1 MLTDVFEFHAF
12 CLTATGTRLDQYARA
27 LEQAVTPGAIVLDV
41 GSGSGILAFM
51 ASRLGARHV
60 YAVEE
65 HPQAIGLGARL
76 AKSLGLSDRVTFITG
91 SIFDLAPTERADVV
105 VADIHGPFG
114 LQEGGFSALAD
125 AHARWLKPG
134 GALIPQAIEL
144 LVAPVEAPDL
154 YARRVDVWRRTVHG
168 VALDP
173 IRALAVNC
181 AYGSRFRA
189 ADLLSPTASLAQ
201 TPLGTGAAARLR
213 GRSEFTAVRRGT
225 LHGICGAMRS
235 TLAAGITLCNAPGDD
250 ETTEFACAFL
260 PVDEPVAVEAG
271 DQIVIEV
278 TAHDGAEFRW
288 VVDVATR
295 RAGSMRFQH
304 ATLLSRP
311 EGTDWFRRLSDSYK
325 PRLTQKSEL
334 ELALA
339 SQFDGTRTA
348 ADLDTWLADRWP
360 DGMAAQARSRL
371 LKAAIERFG

>member
-27 LEQAVTPGAIVLDV
+27 LERALKPGALVLDV
-41 GSGSGILAFM
+41 GSGSGILAFI
-51 ASRLGARHV
+51 ACRLGAHHV

-65 HPQAIGLGARL
+65 DPQAAGIGARL
-76 AKSLGLSDRVTFITG
+76 ARSLGLSDRVTFING
-91 SIFDLAPTERADVV
+91 SIFDLAPAERADVV

-114 LQEGGFSALAD
+114 LQEGGVSALAD

-134 GALIPQAIEL
+134 GVLIPQAIEL

-181 AYGSRFRA
+181 AYASRFQA
-189 ADLLSPTASLAQ
+189 ADLLSPIASLAQ
-201 TPLGTGAAARLR
+201 TPLGTGAAARLG
-213 GRSEFTAVRRGT
+213 GRVEFTAARRGT

-235 TLAAGITLCNAPGDD
+235 TLAAGITLSNAPGQD

-260 PVDEPVAVEAG
+260 PVDEPVAMEPG
-271 DQIVIEV
+271 DSIVVEV

-288 VVDVATR
+288 VVDVETR
-295 RAGSMRFQH
+295 RAGSTRFQH

-311 EGTDWFRRLSDSYK
+311 EGADWFRKQSDAYK
-325 PRLTQKSEL
+325 PRLTQKGEL

-348 ADLDTWLADRWP
+348 ADLDTWLASRWP
-360 DGMAAQARSRL
+360 GGMAAPARARL